1 MSSSLVLRLLF
12 GASIF
17 ALHAAGQNSQL
28 RFNWKFENDATPQR
42 VPICQDFP
50 IVVIPD
56 PKNATAGNFLGT
68 PPYYMMSFP
77 QGGQPITQLIGN
89 TNDTLSWTP
98 KHPVGTNFSLQL
110 MDSDGYTGGDGG
122 LIYQVVENPEGQD
135 CAAPTPPNDFTITS
149 NVTDGGRVETCHFW
163 RLNING
169 GESPYK
175 VVLNAVNSPV
185 ITNITVENGND
196 AVVYSNR
203 ADPDTT
209 LFAGVVDNTGRWATG
224 TQYISTFGSIDYAC
238 IGFRT
243 IVTTQKELDDAEKAR
258 EDSQRSKK
266 RTAIIVGIVVS
277 VAGVLFIAGA
287 IAFWIHRRRRL
298 ESLKPDIEPRQFMD
312 SGPSG
317 QVLSVTQFMASSPNH
332 TPSSG
337 KTAFSPIGS
346 LPYSIEPFSDDRR
359 DSTADQSQPHFHLT
373 SSSGADQRG
382 GPSFA
387 QFPVSSVRRSGKAR
401 EAAQTTLAHH
411 DRSQMSSSSARL
423 LPDWPVRSASLQ
435 PPHHD
440 SMSTSAMESEIIYQ
454 HQDAGQVVRELPPP
468 YIPPHLQENSGGER
482 SRPEGS

>member
-1 MSSSLVLRLLF
+1 MSSSLVLRLFF

-17 ALHAAGQNSQL
+17 ALHAAGQNSEL
-28 RFNWKFENDATPQR
+28 TFNWKFKTDATPQR
-42 VPICQDFP
+42 VPICQEFP
-50 IVVIPD
+50 IAVIPN
-56 PKNATAGNFLGT
+56 PKNDTAGNFSGT

-77 QGGQPITQLIGN
+77 AGGQPITQHIGD

-98 KHPVGTNFSLQL
+98 RHPVGTNFSLQL
-110 MDSDGYTGGDGG
+110 MDSTGSTGGAGG
-122 LIYQVVENPEGQD
+122 LIYQVAENPRGQD

-149 NVTDGGRVETCHFW
+149 NVTGGGRVETCHFW

-169 GESPYK
+169 GEPPYT
-175 VVLNAVNSPV
+175 VVLNAKESPV
-185 ITNITVENGND
+185 ITNISVSEGND

-203 ADPDTT
+203 ADPGTT
-209 LFAGVVDNTGRWATG
+209 LFAGVVDKTGRWATG
-224 TQYISTFGSIDYAC
+224 TQFISTFGSTDYAC

-243 IVTTQKELDDAEKAR
+243 ITTTQKELDVAEKAR
-258 EDSQRSKK
+258 EESQKSRK
-266 RTAIIVGIVVS
+266 RTAIIVGVVVS
-277 VAGVLFIAGA
+277 VVGVLLIAGA
-287 IAFWIHRRRRL
+287 IAFWIRRRRRL
-298 ESLKPDIEPRQFMD
+298 ESLRPDIEPRQFMD

-317 QVLSVTQFMASSPNH
+317 QVLSVTQFLGSSPNN

-346 LPYSIEPFSDDRR
+346 LPYTVEPFSDDRR
-359 DSTADQSQPHFHLT
+359 DSTADQSQPHFHQT
-373 SSSGADQRG
+373 SSSGADQRS

-387 QFPVSSVRRSGKAR
+387 HFPVSPVRRSGKAR

-411 DRSQMSSSSARL
+411 DRSQMSSSSL
-423 LPDWPVRSASLQ
+423 LHPDWPVRSASLQ

-468 YIPPHLQENSGGER
+468 YIPPQLQQENSGDER
-482 SRPEGS
+482 SRMLGR